1 MIRRVEFR
9 PDQHVYDQYYGY
21 QAGHGINFPVFV
33 GGKNY
38 QRGRGIG
45 SLLSGIGRAIVPLL
59 KQGGKAVLKAGLR
72 TGIGA
77 ARDALEGRNVKEGFI
92 RRGKTEGKRL
102 LASAIDGVATPKLPI
117 KKIRRGKST
126 QSKPRRRRKKT
137 STSDIFSS

>member
-1 MIRRVEFR
+1 MTRRVEFR

-45 SLLSGIGRAIVPLL
+45 SLLSGIGRAIIPLI

-77 ARDALEGRNVKEGFI
+77 ARDALEGRNVKQGFI
-92 RRGKTEGKRL
+92 TRGKAEGKRL
-102 LASAIDGVATPKLPI
+102 LANTIDSISSRPI
-117 KKIRRGKST
+117 KKIKRASST
-126 QSKPRRRRKKT
+126 QSTGSRRRKKK
-137 STSDIFSS
+137 SPANDIFSN

>member
-1 MIRRVEFR
+1 MIRRIEFR

-45 SLLSGIGRAIVPLL
+45 SLLSGIGRVIVPLL

-92 RRGKTEGKRL
+92 KRGKTEGKRL
-102 LASAIDGVATPKLPI
+102 LANAIDTVSQRPI
-117 KKIRRGKST
+117 KKIKRGGSSQST
-126 QSKPRRRRKKT
+126 SRRRRKKK
-137 STSDIFSS
+137 SAVNDIFSA